1 MVYLL
6 KYEWHKFICT
16 KKNWLVFLLILCS
29 FIGYVSFNGYQNHVY
44 TEEKTEQFS
53 KARQNAMYDITN
65 MANYQFLAKKEKDK
79 QYYGNAI
86 E

>member
-1 MVYLL
+1 MNGRNL
-6 KYEWHKFICT
+6 FAQ

-44 TEEKTEQFS
+44 IEAKTEQFS

-65 MANYQFLAKKEKDK
+65 MANYQFLAKKEKRQTILWKCD
-79 QYYGNAI
+79 
-86 E
+86 